1 MYKKDLKV
9 LDCTIRDG
17 GLMNKWQF
25 SKELVKSVYDSCLAA
40 GVDYM
45 EIGYISSEDQFSRD
59 EFGAWKFCSEA
70 DVREIVGENNTDM
83 KLSVLADIGRIKFD
97 DIRPKSE
104 SVLDMFRIACYDHQ
118 IDQAIEL
125 AHHVIDKGYEAT
137 INLMAVSKVTER
149 SLNEVLS
156 DVAKS
161 RVNVFYLVD
170 SFGSMYSEDIEM
182 LMKKYKDALPGKIIG
197 FHGHN
202 NMQLGF
208 ANTIECVIHGARMLD
223 ATMLGM
229 GRGAGNCPLEILVSW
244 LKNPKYNVRPILQ
257 TIQDYIKP
265 LQQEID
271 WGYFMP
277 YMVAGSLN
285 EHPRAAMA
293 WMDSDKKEDYVGFYD
308 EIIDTREDLK

>member
-1 MYKKDLKV
+1 MYKKDIKV

-25 SKELVKSVYDSCLAA
+25 SKELVQSVYDSCLAA

-59 EFGAWKFCSEA
+59 EYGAWKFCSEA

-83 KLSVLADIGRIKFD
+83 KLSVLADIGRISYD

-104 SVLDMFRIACYDHQ
+104 SVLDMFRIACYDYQ
-118 IDQAIEL
+118 IDKAIEL

-161 RVNVFYLVD
+161 RVDTFYLVD
-170 SFGSMYSEDIEM
+170 SFGSMYSEDIQS
-182 LMKKYKDALPGKIIG
+182 LMKKYTEALPGKTIG

-208 ANTIECVIHGARMLD
+208 ANTIECIINGARMLD
-223 ATMLGM
+223 ATMLGI
-229 GRGAGNCPLEILVSW
+229 GRGAGNCPLELLLSF
-244 LKNPKYNVRPILQ
+244 LKNPKYKVKPVLG
-257 TIQDYIKP
+257 TIQNYIKP
-265 LQQEID
+265 LQKEID

-277 YMVAGSLN
+277 YMVSGALN
-285 EHPRAAMA
+285 EHPRQAMA
-293 WMDSDKKEDYVGFYD
+293 WMDSDKKEDYVGFYE